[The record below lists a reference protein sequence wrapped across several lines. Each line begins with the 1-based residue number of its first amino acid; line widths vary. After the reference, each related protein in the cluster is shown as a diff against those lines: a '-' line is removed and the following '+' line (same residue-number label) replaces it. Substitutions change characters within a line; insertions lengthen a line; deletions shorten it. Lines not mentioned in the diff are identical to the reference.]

1 MIDSHVHA
9 WSNDRERYPIDLA
22 RALVPPPSVAF
33 TVDDLL
39 RHASPF
45 GVTRFNVVQISFFG
59 IDNSCLLDVLASD
72 RERFVGTAVID
83 PLADRPE
90 EAMAPLIDGGIRAF
104 RIHPKLSGQPAA
116 TWLQP
121 SGYERMFAFAAK
133 QNLGMSC
140 LIEPAG
146 FAEIDRMCRRFPDTP
161 VLIDHLG
168 RIGLD
173 GKIREAEIDALCGLA
188 THPRVM
194 VKISA
199 FYALGKKQPP
209 YLDLSELIR
218 RVVQA
223 FGADRCMWASD
234 SPYQTHAPHTYGTS
248 IDLIRSHLGFLTDS
262 ERKQILQTTAE
273 RFFFGG
279 R

>member
-9 WSNDRERYPIDLA
+9 WSATASVIRSATPEPSFRRRSRIHGGRLA
-22 RALVPPPSVAF
+22 AAAATP
-33 TVDDLL
+33 
-39 RHASPF
+39 H
-45 GVTRFNVVQISFFG
+45 GVTRFNVIQISFFG
-59 IDNSCLLDVLASD
+59 IDNSCLLDVIAAD

-83 PLADRPE
+83 PLVDRPDL
-90 EAMAPLIDGGIRAF
+90 AMAPLIERGIRAF

-121 SGYERMFAFAAK
+121 SGYERMFAFAA
-133 QNLGMSC
+133 QRNLGMSC

-146 FAEIDRMCRRFPDTP
+146 FAEIDRMCRRFPETP

-173 GKIREAEIDALCGLA
+173 GEIREVDIDALCGLA
-188 THPRVM
+188 FHPRVM

-199 FYALGKKQPP
+199 FYALGKKLPP
-209 YLDLSELIR
+209 YLDLTELIR

-223 FGADRCMWASD
+223 FGAGRCMWASD
-234 SPYQTHAPHTYGTS
+234 SPYQTHAPHTYGAS
-248 IDLIRSHLGFLTDS
+248 IALIRSLDFLSDS
-262 ERKQILQTTAE
+262 EREQILRATAE
-273 RFFFGG
+273 RFFFAA